1 MRAQALLLG
10 ALVIAAG
17 GCNKATILMPTDA
30 DQLREKVRDLSVEVE
45 QLNGANKELKQQL
58 ELASKESQSRTGISP
73 DVAAATPR
81 LAAVRVG
88 SPSHFAR
95 SGEAKT
101 CVATIYLEPQDGL
114 GRFLQ
119 IVGTLDVSLFEL
131 SSTGTSRTLGTA
143 SFGPLE
149 VRNAWRGGMIGSHYT
164 FEIPMTGEGW
174 NCSGS
179 ATVRLAFVDGY
190 TGTTFSSQ
198 RELLEV
204 KDAK

>member
-1 MRAQALLLG
+1 MRAATLLLF
-10 ALVIAAG
+10 ALTIAAG
-17 GCNKATILMPTDA
+17 GCNKATILMPTEA
-30 DQLREKVRDLSVEVE
+30 DQLRAMVRDLSLKVD
-45 QLNGANKELKQQL
+45 QLNSANAELKQQL
-58 ELASKESQSRTGISP
+58 EIANKDAQVRTGISP
-73 DVAAATPR
+73 EVASATPQLVR
-81 LAAVRVG
+81 VRVG
-88 SPSHFAR
+88 SSSHFAR
-95 SGEAKT
+95 SGEANV

-131 SSTGTSRTLGTA
+131 SPTGTSRALGTA

-149 VRNAWRGGMIGSHYT
+149 VRDAWRGGVMGSHYT
-164 FEIPMTGEGW
+164 FEVPMTGDGW
-174 NCSGS
+174 NCTGS

-190 TGTTFSSQ
+190 TGTTHSSQ